1 MPNVLALD
9 FKNTET
15 GQPSLESLR
24 ESLSQ
29 SGAIAF
35 PTDTFYGLGTDP
47 FNTQAVEKLF
57 QLKQRPATHPILV
70 LIHDEAQLD
79 LFTSEINDRARKLI
93 DHFWPGPLTL
103 LLQARETVPEAL
115 TAGTGKIG
123 VRLPGSSFTRQLLK
137 KIGHPLTATSA
148 NLSGGKNP
156 STLEE
161 IPEILASQLD
171 FLIDGGPSGA
181 TSPSTVVDPETSPP
195 RIIREGVIPTSSI
208 ETLFT

>member
-9 FKNTET
+9 FKNPEA
-15 GQPSLESLR
+15 GQPSLEPLR
-24 ESLSQ
+24 KSLSQ
-29 SGAIAF
+29 GGAIAF

-57 QLKQRPATHPILV
+57 RLKQRPATHPILV
-70 LIHDEAQLD
+70 LIHHEAQLD
-79 LFTSEINDRARKLI
+79 LFTSEINGRARKLI
-93 DHFWPGPLTL
+93 DNFWPGPLTL

-123 VRLPGSSFTRQLLK
+123 VRQPGSAFTRKLLEI
-137 KIGHPLTATSA
+137 IGHPLTATSA

-161 IPEILASQLD
+161 IPEILTSQLD
-171 FLIDGGPSGA
+171 FLIDADASGA

-195 RIIREGVIPTSSI
+195 RIIREGAIPASSI
-208 ETLFT
+208 ATLFT